1 MEADAASP
9 LRPGLGEGGIPGWH
23 SCHSQW
29 PGPASYRPCQV
40 QVRGTDPTSEWSSVL
55 PRAGSMEVAIL
66 GDDTEAPPPPLL
78 HWHFLRLPPQSTKN
92 LVLGSASRE
101 PNRRQLSIGF

>member
-1 MEADAASP
+1 MLPAP
-9 LRPGLGEGGIPGWH
+9 YTLGLEGGHPRMAFLP
-23 SCHSQW
+23 Q
-29 PGPASYRPCQV
+29 PVASYRPCQV

-66 GDDTEAPPPPLL
+66 GDDTKAPPPPLL

-101 PNRRQLSIGF
+101 PNRRQPSIGF